1 MNVEMTEEA
10 EAKLV
15 FDERAGDIMKG
26 RGNGNI
32 TFSVSRTGEIAMYGT
47 YEVLSGEYLFT
58 LLNVV
63 NKPFVVKEGGTI
75 RWDRDPYNAIIDLEA
90 EYTGLN
96 TSLTNFISEFLNGA
110 DPGNLETEARKSQ
123 AVILKMFLDGPLQ
136 QPDINFDITFPDLQ
150 GQLQSVV
157 DSKLRII
164 RQDQAELNRQIFGL
178 LVVGSFLPSG
188 NNSVLAGRGDLIP
201 INTISEL
208 LSNQL
213 SIHLTQL
220 LSEVFTD
227 VGFISGVDFNINYN
241 VYDNDAG
248 LGTNGPVGTTGR
260 ALQLRQSL
268 DLFNDRLTV
277 QVGGNIDWGGN
288 VVNATDNSAF
298 LAGDVVIEYA
308 VTRDRR
314 FKVRA
319 YQLTDATILGRRNKR
334 GVGLSWRREFDN
346 LNEFFS
352 RMKKDAKESQKKSS
366 LETRN

>member
-1 MNVEMTEEA
+1 M
-10 EAKLV
+10 
-15 FDERAGDIMKG
+15 
-26 RGNGNI
+26 
-32 TFSVSRTGEIAMYGT
+32 
-47 YEVLSGEYLFT
+47 
-58 LLNVV
+58 
-63 NKPFVVKEGGTI
+63 
-75 RWDRDPYNAIIDLEA
+75 
-90 EYTGLN
+90 
-96 TSLTNFISEFLNGA
+96 
-110 DPGNLETEARKSQ
+110 
-123 AVILKMFLDGPLQ
+123 
-136 QPDINFDITFPDLQ
+136 
-150 GQLQSVV
+150 
-157 DSKLRII
+157 
-164 RQDQAELNRQIFGL
+164 
-178 LVVGSFLPSG
+178 GSFLPSG

-241 VYDNDAG
+241 VYDNE
-248 LGTNGPVGTTGR
+248 NGIDPNIAPGTTGR

-277 QVGGNIDWGGN
+277 QVGGNIDWGSN
-288 VVNATDNSAF
+288 VVDPTRNSAF

-334 GVGLSWRREFDN
+334 GVGLSWRREFDS

-352 RMKKDAKESQKKSS
+352 RMKKDAKDSQKKSS
-366 LETRN
+366 LETVSYTHLTLPTICSV